1 MTKDRTFRKVSI
13 FTGSPE
19 KTFKL
24 GQILG
29 GILENGDN
37 LALFGTLGSGKTLL
51 TQGIARG
58 LNVPENVYVTSPTFT
73 LVNEYPGRVPVYHID
88 LYRISEEDELVELG
102 LDELMGEH
110 GIAIIEWAEKLPE
123 TYLRNC
129 NIKIE
134 LIIHGAEKRKI
145 SIESTDKEIG
155 SILSDFSDL
164 SNVGPVKS

>member
-1 MTKDRTFRKVSI
+1 MTRDTTWRKISI
-13 FTGSPE
+13 FTDSPE
-19 KTFKL
+19 ETFKL
-24 GQILG
+24 GKTLG
-29 GILENGDN
+29 GILKNGDC
-37 LALFGTLGSGKTLL
+37 LALFGTLGSGKTLF

-73 LVNEYPGRVPVYHID
+73 LVNEYPGRFPVYHID

-102 LDELMGEH
+102 LDELMGER

-134 LIIHGAEKRKI
+134 LLIEGAEKRKI
-145 SIESTDKEIG
+145 SIESTDKRIA
-155 SILSDFSDL
+155 SILSDLSDL
-164 SNVGPVKS
+164 APGGHNKR